1 MREHWRHMSM
11 SMSMSTMCPR
21 PSPRSICPEM
31 CLYLLLYELCVK
43 IKMCPSP
50 FLSLSIISRAQEVRV
65 PLFCEVCICILREEE
80 TCFVYT
86 CSVRCLLHAP
96 GTTQS
101 DVRRGVS
108 SFPEKTL
115 QDVPWRFLMVDRGFK
130 VRDSHSERSHI
141 THRPSPQPAHKQ
153 CDTLRLAPGYA
164 RLAAEALGKLQK
176 CSVEKE
182 LLRLRP
188 AEG

>member
-1 MREHWRHMSM
+1 MLRRATWTRPISDIPRVV
-11 SMSMSTMCPR
+11 SST
-21 PSPRSICPEM
+21 
-31 CLYLLLYELCVK
+31 CLFRTGLTK
-43 IKMCPSP
+43 H
-50 FLSLSIISRAQEVRV
+50 
-65 PLFCEVCICILREEE
+65 
-80 TCFVYT
+80 
-86 CSVRCLLHAP
+86 CSFTPCALNSKFWVSHLIVATLT
-96 GTTQS
+96 GLTQS
-101 DVRRGVS
+101 CTQSEIRRRA
-108 SFPEKTL
+108 FRKKL
-115 QDVPWRFLMVDRGFK
+115 QGACQGVPWPFLMVDRGFK

>member
-1 MREHWRHMSM
+1 MSM

-96 GTTQS
+96 A
-101 DVRRGVS
+101 RRSPKSGEVCRAFRKKLYRT
-108 SFPEKTL
+108 FPG
-115 QDVPWRFLMVDRGFK
+115 GF
-130 VRDSHSERSHI
+130 
-141 THRPSPQPAHKQ
+141 
-153 CDTLRLAPGYA
+153 
-164 RLAAEALGKLQK
+164 
-176 CSVEKE
+176 
-182 LLRLRP
+182 
-188 AEG
+188 

>member
-1 MREHWRHMSM
+1 MCGVFYTHRHDAV
-11 SMSMSTMCPR
+11 
-21 PSPRSICPEM
+21 RSQAR
-31 CLYLLLYELCVK
+31 CV
-43 IKMCPSP
+43 
-50 FLSLSIISRAQEVRV
+50 E
-65 PLFCEVCICILREEE
+65 
-80 TCFVYT
+80 
-86 CSVRCLLHAP
+86 
-96 GTTQS
+96 
-101 DVRRGVS
+101 